1 MTPKYL
7 PHICHFWHATAL
19 FRGVKLHLK
28 VREFGT
34 KIVLLH
40 NSFVVPG
47 VRIGDLVCIIG
58 VLVCALDVFG
68 IGILHTFVTFCIWD
82 R

>member
-19 FRGVKLHLK
+19 FRDVKLRQEM
-28 VREFGT
+28 REFGT

-40 NSFVVPG
+40 SSIVVPG
-47 VRIGDLVCIIG
+47 VWVGDLVSWYHWC
-58 VLVCALDVFG
+58 FG
-68 IGILHTFVTFCIWD
+68 WRT
-82 R
+82 